1 MLYQIKMPV
10 QSRKHRKKIQRCQG
24 SRGLT
29 LCTLHWS
36 FHNHFVQ
43 QSRKIYKSWRKSTK
57 PLHKAEKQLPPT
69 TPEYWPKIMISHVS
83 HLDYMSLRK
92 QYEKSLTRLIYMT
105 WLQTI
110 RIPELLMKD
119 SITLQDPAAFYT
131 IPKGPFTTFIIQE
144 WEKFN
149 EQIDTTFDRALQYV
163 NK

>member
-1 MLYQIKMPV
+1 
-10 QSRKHRKKIQRCQG
+10 
-24 SRGLT
+24 
-29 LCTLHWS
+29 
-36 FHNHFVQ
+36 
-43 QSRKIYKSWRKSTK
+43 
-57 PLHKAEKQLPPT
+57 
-69 TPEYWPKIMISHVS
+69 
-83 HLDYMSLRK
+83 
-92 QYEKSLTRLIYMT
+92 MT